1 MAVPEQTPYIEHT
14 GNGITTSFSLGFQ
27 CETKDHLIVLV
38 DDIEPP
44 IATWSL
50 TGGNVVFTTAPT
62 AGKKITVQRNTPF
75 SRTTDYQSY
84 NNSFRPPAVNK
95 DFDWIWLKLQELGVA
110 DWILHNRI
118 DALKAYV
125 DQQDS
130 ELQQNIDNLKIYVD
144 DKDDELRA
152 YLLEEI
158 RKQGVALDQLDEYYN
173 YLMQRL
179 AEIAINGGWEAS
191 FVADASGRTQQ
202 ELNNISRTFFNY
214 KPKSDASVSEKVKLQ
229 NYLSTLP
236 LNPVARHSPKG
247 FANGGIIR
255 IPRGRYKFDAPIKL
269 KRGTRI
275 VGESKEATQLI
286 CASPTGL
293 FIFEDDGGYIP
304 DEIGLSNLSI
314 WQDDS
319 VTPTSGA
326 GLTVAEG
333 TYTTAVQFKLENVH
347 IEGTYKGFEAISGI
361 GCTLIGVTTTKCI
374 SDGIDINNK
383 GDSSKST
390 TSTTLLNCYSFLN
403 GGNGV
408 NVVGSSY
415 LSIIGGAS
423 DSNTGV
429 GYNIEGA
436 NTIFLNGG
444 AERNAISNVKLKNVS
459 SGLLQLHSIQHT
471 GSGHGLILNNSGGVV
486 LAGGSILRSGDNT
499 GNAVYFEGVVVR
511 ETKMLG
517 VSNAGYTYEGF
528 TNSHVSLNSES
539 NYGTLPGGKKSG
551 GLSSNWQFGASISL
565 DLSSQLSV
573 LGIAEQSTY
582 IGLKSAVRFVKP
594 GPHYNVSSFAQA
606 ITAVNSG
613 NYPLLISSYIE
624 NAFVETGSTV
634 VRAAGQYIK
643 EQTRGSTANANLMI
657 DAGTGTVPA
666 GNWSIY
672 NGSARANYFGG
683 AIQSATGLGVFGV
696 TPPTSKRSILG
707 KKVPAT
713 IAEQNAVIDSIVS
726 ALVAYGF
733 VSDDRT

>member
-14 GNGITTSFSLGFQ
+14 GNGSSKSFSLGFQ
-27 CETKDHLIVLV
+27 CESKDHLIVLI

-50 TGGNVVFTTAPT
+50 TEGNVVFTTAPA
-62 AGKKITVQRNTPF
+62 AGKKIIVQRNTPF
-75 SRTTDYQSY
+75 GRAANYQSF
-84 NNSFRPPAVNK
+84 NNSFRPQTVNI
-95 DFDWIWLKLQELGVA
+95 DFDRIWWKLQELGVG
-110 DWILHNRI
+110 DWL
-118 DALKAYV
+118 LKLYV
-125 DQQDS
+125 DRLHQQQ
-130 ELQQNIDNLKIYVD
+130 EEKINNLKDYVD
-144 DKDDELRA
+144 DRDDELRA
-152 YLLEEI
+152 YLMEEI

-179 AEIAINGGWEAS
+179 AQIAVDKGWDAS
-191 FVADASGRTQQ
+191 FVVDASGKTQQ
-202 ELNNISRTFFNY
+202 ELNSVSKTFFNY
-214 KPKSDASVSEKVKLQ
+214 NPKSDASISEKAKLES
-229 NYLSTLP
+229 YLATLP
-236 LNPVARHSPKG
+236 LNPVAVHTPKG

-255 IPRGRYKFDAPIKL
+255 IPRGRFKFDEPIKL

-275 VGESKEATQLI
+275 TGESKEATQLI
-286 CASPTGL
+286 CASPNGL
-293 FIFEDDGGYIP
+293 FVFEDDGGYIP
-304 DEIGLSNLSI
+304 DEIGLANLSI
-314 WQDDS
+314 WQDES
-319 VTPTSGA
+319 VIPTSGA

-444 AERNAISNVKLKNVS
+444 AERNAISNAKLKNVS

-486 LAGGSILRSGDNT
+486 LAGGSILRSGENT
-499 GNAVYFEGVVVR
+499 GYGIYFEGTVVR

-539 NYGTLPGGKKSG
+539 NYGTLQGGKKSG
-551 GLSSNWQFGASISL
+551 GLRNNWQFGASVNYDIT
-565 DLSSQLSV
+565 SQVSV
-573 LGIAEQSTY
+573 LGNAEPSTY
-582 IGLKSAVRFVKP
+582 IGFKSAVRFTVP
-594 GPHYNVSSFAQA
+594 GATYNAGSFTQA

-672 NGSARANYFGG
+672 NGSARTNYFGG

>member
-1 MAVPEQTPYIEHT
+1 MAVPEQTPYIEYT
-14 GNGITTSFSLGFQ
+14 ANGVATSFALGFD
-27 CETKDHLIVLV
+27 CESKDHLIVTLGGV
-38 DDIEPP
+38 EPP
-44 IATWSL
+44 VGNWSL
-50 TGGNVVFTTAPT
+50 IDGEVVFTTAPSN
-62 AGKKITVQRNTPF
+62 GVLVVIQRNTPF

-84 NNSFRPPAVNK
+84 NNSFRPQSVNG
-95 DFDWIWLKLQELGVA
+95 DFDRLWLKLQELGVA
-110 DWILHNRI
+110 DWLMK
-118 DALKAYV
+118 LYV
-125 DQQDS
+125 DRLHQQQEEKIND
-130 ELQQNIDNLKIYVD
+130 LKDYVD
-144 DKDDELRA
+144 DRDDELRA
-152 YLLEEI
+152 YLVEEI
-158 RKQGVALDQLDEYYN
+158 RKQGVALDQLDDYYN

-179 AEIAINGGWEAS
+179 AQIAVDKGWSAS
-191 FVADASGRTQQ
+191 FVVDASGKTQQ
-202 ELNNISRTFFNY
+202 EINDISKTFFSYN
-214 KPKSDASVSEKVKLQ
+214 PKIDASVNEKAKLEA
-229 NYLSTLP
+229 YLATLP
-236 LNPVARHSPKG
+236 LNPIAVHTPKG

-255 IPRGRYKFDAPIKL
+255 IPRGRFKFDGLIKL

-293 FIFEDDGGYIP
+293 FIFEDDGGYTP

-314 WQDDS
+314 WQDES
-319 VTPTSGA
+319 VIPTSGA

-347 IEGTYKGFEAISGI
+347 IEGTYKGFEAIGGI
-361 GCTLIGVTTTKCI
+361 GCTLIGVTTTKCV

-383 GDSSKST
+383 GDNAKST

-423 DSNTGV
+423 DLNTGV

-444 AERNAISNVKLKNVS
+444 AERNAISNAKLKNVS

-486 LAGGSILRSGDNT
+486 LAGGSILRSGKNT
-499 GNAVYFEGVVVR
+499 GYGIYFEGTVVR

-517 VSNAGYTYEGF
+517 VSNVGYTYEGF

-539 NYGTLPGGKKSG
+539 NYGALLGGKKSG
-551 GLSSNWQFGASISL
+551 GLRNNWQFGESTSYDIT
-565 DLSSQLSV
+565 SQVSV
-573 LGIAEQSTY
+573 LGIAEPSTF
-582 IGLKSAVRFVKP
+582 IGFKSAVRFTAP
-594 GPHYNVSSFAQA
+594 GAIYNAGSFTQA
-606 ITAVNSG
+606 ITTANSG
-613 NYPLLISSYIE
+613 AYPLLISSYIE

-634 VRAAGQYIK
+634 ERTAGQYIK
-643 EQTRGSTANANLMI
+643 EQTRGSIANANLMI
-657 DAGTGTVPA
+657 DVGLGTVPA

-672 NGSARANYFGG
+672 SGSTRTSYFGG
-683 AIQSATGLGVFGV
+683 AIQSAAGLGLFGV

-733 VSDDRT
+733 VSDGRT